1 MTKNAFSHRPPKSW
15 LKITLTVP
23 GDKVDH
29 LAAFLTDLSGGGI
42 EQIPDPENQA
52 LETVIGYLP
61 VDRELTEKKQRLN
74 DFCSHLLGKP
84 APGGTGCF
92 SSEIIEEEDWGRTW
106 KKQFKPLEITPHL
119 VIKPTW
125 EDYVPAAHQKIIS
138 LDPGMAFG
146 TGHHASTRL
155 ALELI
160 ESAILTDRVKHEQML
175 DVGTGTGILAMA
187 GALLGAGQ
195 VTAID
200 NDPDAVAVA
209 RENVLLNNLADLVTI
224 NDQELSTL
232 PQRFDLIIANI
243 THDTLIDMAPL
254 LTERLTRGGALI
266 LAGILRGEQED
277 NIRRTY
283 EKSGLVTMTTRTGD
297 EWAAFYFRKLEG

>member
-1 MTKNAFSHRPPKSW
+1 
-15 LKITLTVP
+15 
-23 GDKVDH
+23 
-29 LAAFLTDLSGGGI
+29 
-42 EQIPDPENQA
+42 
-52 LETVIGYLP
+52 
-61 VDRELTEKKQRLN
+61 
-74 DFCSHLLGKP
+74 
-84 APGGTGCF
+84 
-92 SSEIIEEEDWGRTW
+92 
-106 KKQFKPLEITPHL
+106 
-119 VIKPTW
+119 
-125 EDYVPAAHQKIIS
+125 
-138 LDPGMAFG
+138 
-146 TGHHASTRL
+146 
-155 ALELI
+155 
-160 ESAILTDRVKHEQML
+160 VKHEQML

>member
-1 MTKNAFSHRPPKSW
+1 MTQNAFSHRPPKSW

-119 VIKPTW
+119 VIKPTGKIMFLRPIKKSSPSIRAW
-125 EDYVPAAHQKIIS
+125 PSAPATMRAPGS
-138 LDPGMAFG
+138 LSNSSSPP
-146 TGHHASTRL
+146 S
-155 ALELI
+155 
-160 ESAILTDRVKHEQML
+160 
-175 DVGTGTGILAMA
+175 
-187 GALLGAGQ
+187 
-195 VTAID
+195 
-200 NDPDAVAVA
+200 
-209 RENVLLNNLADLVTI
+209 
-224 NDQELSTL
+224 
-232 PQRFDLIIANI
+232 
-243 THDTLIDMAPL
+243 
-254 LTERLTRGGALI
+254 
-266 LAGILRGEQED
+266 
-277 NIRRTY
+277 
-283 EKSGLVTMTTRTGD
+283 
-297 EWAAFYFRKLEG
+297 

>member
-15 LKITLTVP
+15 LKISLTVP
-23 GDKVDH
+23 GDTVDP
-29 LAAFLTDLSGGGI
+29 LVAFLTDLSGGGI

-52 LETVIGYLP
+52 VETVIGYLP
-61 VDRELTEKKQRLN
+61 VDRDLAEKKERLN
-74 DFCSHLLGKP
+74 DFCSQLFGKP
-84 APGGTGCF
+84 AACRFAT
-92 SSEIIEEEDWGRTW
+92 EIIEEEDWGRTW
-106 KKQFKPLEITPHL
+106 KEQFKPLRITPHL

-125 EDYVPAAHQKIIS
+125 EEYVPAAHQKIIS

-160 ESAILTDRVKHEQML
+160 ESAILTDRVKHERML

-187 GALLGAGQ
+187 GALLGAEQ

-209 RENVLLNNLADLVTI
+209 RENVLLNNLEDQVTVNGQDL
-224 NDQELSTL
+224 DDLSR
-232 PQRFDLIIANI
+232 QFDLIVANI
-243 THDTLIDMAPL
+243 THDTLIELAPL
-254 LTERLTRGGALI
+254 LIERSTRGGALI

-283 EKSGLVTMTTRTGD
+283 EKSGLVAMATRTGD
-297 EWAAFYFRKLEG
+297 EWAALYFRKMAG